1 MFFRIFLFGWMAL
14 TLTATLQA
22 GPPKFIHEFAQ
33 VGDGGGIRSVFLV
46 LNQNAGEVSIELE
59 FFRDDGTALTL
70 SIGDTT
76 ASSFKFVAPA
86 GGTLRLET
94 AGSSRTLRQARPD

>member
-1 MFFRIFLFGWMAL
+1 MFCRIFLFGWMAL
-14 TLTATLQA
+14 TLAATLQA
-22 GPPKFIHEFAQ
+22 GPSKFIHEFSQ

-70 SIGDTT
+70 WIGAGTICFFRPTT
-76 ASSFKFVAPA
+76 CSATVSSPM
-86 GGTLRLET
+86 G
-94 AGSSRTLRQARPD
+94 